1 MTSLSKIVILGL
13 VVATGISAAVA
24 ASSLSS
30 AAEPVARN
38 FTVIHKT
45 DGLWPLKGM
54 VSVEPCSIR
63 KCVEA

>member
-1 MTSLSKIVILGL
+1 MNKLSKIMILGL
-13 VVATGISAAVA
+13 VVATGVSAAIA

-38 FTVIHKT
+38 YTVIHKT

-54 VSVEPCSIR
+54 VSVEPCEIR
-63 KCVEA
+63 KCVDA